1 MEVKITKI
9 ACKFA
14 VKKTEVQKIF
24 LELSKDRNTFSKA
37 PVTESVFTKILRY
50 I

>member
-1 MEVKITKI
+1 MKVKITKI

-24 LELSKDRNTFSKA
+24 WELSKEENTFSQTL
-37 PVTESVFTKILRY
+37 VTESVFSKILR
-50 I
+50 